1 MPVAELAEQLP
12 DVQPSEKELAMA
24 KLLIESQLTE
34 FEPEKYKN
42 EYLAA
47 VMSLIDRKAEQE
59 AVISKAAPE
68 GGPQVVDIMA
78 AIEASLAALKE
89 NLKQRPKRRNRP
101 NRITMPANCGRLFC
115 ILLSLYITESLAK
128 PIFCFKGGI
137 FYHALFSMSI

>member
-1 MPVAELAEQLP
+1 
-12 DVQPSEKELAMA
+12 MA

-47 VMSLIDRKAEQE
+47 VSKAEQE
-59 AVISKAAPE
+59 AVISTAAPE

-89 NLKQRPKRRNRP
+89 KPK
-101 NRITMPANCGRLFC
+101 TKAKKKKPA
-115 ILLSLYITESLAK
+115 
-128 PIFCFKGGI
+128 
-137 FYHALFSMSI
+137 